1 VIVVTSLLAVCVAGA
16 VLHTPEQSKER
27 PASGKW
33 HATKWGR
40 SYLPS
45 KGYLPDQK
53 SAIQVTKAILA
64 PIYGDEAV
72 NDEEPFY
79 ASLEG
84 NIWTVKG
91 AVRPYP
97 FGNAE
102 VKLSKTDGAIL
113 FVTHSQ

>member
-1 VIVVTSLLAVCVAGA
+1 VSLGA
-16 VLHTPEQSKER
+16 VLHIPDQSKES

-45 KGYLPDQK
+45 NGYLPDQK
-53 SAIQVTKAILA
+53 SAIQVTKAILV
-64 PIYGDEAV
+64 PIYSDRVV
-72 NDEEPFY
+72 NDEEPFT

-91 AVRPYP
+91 AVRAYP
-97 FGNAE
+97 SGNAE